1 MSLLTEDFKED
12 PVEQEKALQKHYP
25 SMVDVP
31 YRRDSGPG
39 GTAEYI
45 DTPASAVSK
54 LLKEK
59 GIRPVDLSRVDIAE
73 IRVGAMVEAAQAAG
87 RSEEDVESMKSYL
100 KAGIENADEE
110 DMRRSL
116 AVSLSVDLE
125 QQTNDLNLRKEV
137 QAESNRVDHDVY
149 PNSSFKT
156 TEEAIELD
164 RLRSTVAH
172 Q

>member
-12 PVEQEKALQKHYP
+12 PVEQEKALQSHYP

-31 YRRDSGPG
+31 YRRGSGPG
-39 GTAEYI
+39 GVDEYI

-59 GIRPVDLSRVDIAE
+59 GIRLVDLSREDIAE

-87 RSEEDVESMKSYL
+87 RSAEDIESMTKYL

-110 DMRRSL
+110 AMRRSL
-116 AVSLSVDLE
+116 AISLSVDLE

-137 QAESNRVDHDVY
+137 QAESDRVDHDVY

-156 TEEAIELD
+156 TAEDIELD

>member
-12 PVEQEKALQKHYP
+12 PVEQEKALQSRYP

-39 GTAEYI
+39 GAAEYI
-45 DTPASAVSK
+45 DTPASVVSK

-59 GIRPVDLSRVDIAE
+59 GIRPVDLSREDIAE
-73 IRVGAMVEAAQAAG
+73 IRVGAMAEAAQAAG
-87 RSEEDVESMKSYL
+87 RSEEDIESMKIYL

-137 QAESNRVDHDVY
+137 QAESDRVDHDVY

-156 TEEAIELD
+156 TAEAIELD